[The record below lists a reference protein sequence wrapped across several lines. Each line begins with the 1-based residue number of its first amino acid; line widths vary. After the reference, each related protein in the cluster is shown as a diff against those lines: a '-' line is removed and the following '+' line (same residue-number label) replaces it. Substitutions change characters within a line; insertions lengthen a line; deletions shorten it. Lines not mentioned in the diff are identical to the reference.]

1 MIKFKGRLKMNLDKI
16 KLDLVKLIKHKK
28 GVSFVEIEIYF
39 DEMGFDYRGD
49 IAMCRGHENIVF
61 WNGWNEQACNLI
73 YELLNSKL
81 ITIDP
86 TDVLIYFI
94 DGKILTLPVYK
105 GNKSYVQW
113 LPVEFN

>member
-1 MIKFKGRLKMNLDKI
+1 M
-16 KLDLVKLIKHKK
+16 
-28 GVSFVEIEIYF
+28 SFVEIEIYF

-105 GNKSYVQW
+105 GRKSYVQW

>member
-1 MIKFKGRLKMNLDKI
+1 MKFKGRLKMNLDKI

-39 DEMGFDYRGD
+39 DEVGFNYNGD
-49 IAMCRGHENIVF
+49 IAMCKGNENIVF

-73 YELLNSKL
+73 HELLASKV
-81 ITIDP
+81 ITLQP
-86 TDVLIYFI
+86 TDVLIYYI
-94 DGKILTLPVYK
+94 DGKVLTLPVYK
-105 GNKSYVQW
+105 SKRSYTQW